1 VELRELDQVHVIDAR
16 HYLPEPTELADT
28 LYPRVSV
35 VVSLSGLC
43 EPNKV
48 DYLHRLRSIA

>member
-1 VELRELDQVHVIDAR
+1 MRELDQVHVIDAR